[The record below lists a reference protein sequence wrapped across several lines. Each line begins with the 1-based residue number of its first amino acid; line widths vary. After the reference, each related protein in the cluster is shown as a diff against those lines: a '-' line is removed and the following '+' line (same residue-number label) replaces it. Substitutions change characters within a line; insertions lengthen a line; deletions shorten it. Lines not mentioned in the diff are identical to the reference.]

1 MEPLLRRGRPGQEGR
16 AVTKDA
22 GRAGIGEARRAARAW
37 RKVAPTARAKRVLR
51 NCHLLYTRFVT
62 PARYNGDGEMAE
74 VTSHKRLCRPSQ
86 HQE

>member
-1 MEPLLRRGRPGQEGR
+1 MEPLLRRGRPGLEGR
-16 AVTKDA
+16 AVTEDA
-22 GRAGIGEARRAARAW
+22 GRAGIGEARRAVRLG
-37 RKVAPTARAKRVLR
+37 KVAPTVRAKRVLR

-74 VTSHKRLCRPSQ
+74 VTSHKRLCCPSQ